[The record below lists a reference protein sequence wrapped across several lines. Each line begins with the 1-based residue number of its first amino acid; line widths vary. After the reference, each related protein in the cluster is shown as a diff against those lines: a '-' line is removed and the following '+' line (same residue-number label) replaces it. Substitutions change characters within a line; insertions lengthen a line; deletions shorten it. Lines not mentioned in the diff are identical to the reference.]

1 MAGDRMKDA
10 YDVVVVGSGAGG
22 GVVAAELAQRGR
34 DVLLLECGPH
44 LRAADFTRF
53 EAKAAHDLFWPLRM
67 APVSGGEMVAFLAG
81 RCVGGT
87 TTINTK
93 VALRAHERD
102 VAKWHPA
109 TGLTNDRNEP
119 FTAADLDPYYDR
131 VEHVLGVRER
141 SDWRKSVHTVAAG
154 FRALGAEL
162 ESVRSYTDANCTSCG
177 SCIQGCPSNAGKSTM
192 NTYIADALARGI
204 LELRANAEVERVL
217 VEDTA
222 DGRRATGV
230 EYVDDGGGRHTV
242 GARAVVVAAGA
253 LNTPQLLIRSGLENA
268 SIGRHLGLHPVR
280 LVYGLFDE
288 PQDAHMV
295 YPITAHCMEHQH
307 DEDGGFVIEAT
318 TIQDPISFATT
329 LCDESGPLWG
339 PRLVDAVRRFRY
351 WIGFLAMANDDNNS
365 AVVVGDDGAERFDVD
380 FQPHER
386 ERIEAGLR
394 FSRAVLE
401 AAGATQ
407 VYWTGLASTHVQGS
421 CRMGDDPA
429 RSVVD
434 RNGESHDVKRL
445 FVGDASLV
453 PRTLSVNPSLTI
465 MALATRLA
473 YHLDADASA
482 YLGSKHAGMSA
493 AV

>member
-1 MAGDRMKDA
+1 VRTDFDI
-10 YDVVVVGSGAGG
+10 VVVGSGAGG
-22 GVVAAELAQRGR
+22 GVVAAELAGRGR

-44 LRAADFTRF
+44 LRAPDFTRW
-53 EAKAAHDLFWPLRM
+53 EAKAAHDLFWPLRL
-67 APVSGGEMVAFLAG
+67 APAPRGEMVAFLAG

-102 VAKWHPA
+102 VGKWHPA
-109 TGLTNDRNEP
+109 TGLTNDGKEP
-119 FTAADLDPYYDR
+119 FTAADLGPYYDR

-141 SDWRKSVHTVAAG
+141 ADWTKSVFTVDAG

-162 ESVRSYTDANCTSCG
+162 EPVHSYTDANCTSCG
-177 SCIQGCPSNAGKSTM
+177 SCIQGCPTNAGKSTM

-204 LELRANAEVERVL
+204 LELRPNARVERVL
-217 VEDTA
+217 IE
-222 DGRRATGV
+222 GSEATGV
-230 EYVDDGGGRHTV
+230 EYVDGAGERHT
-242 GARAVVVAAGA
+242 ARAGAVVVAAGA
-253 LNTPQLLIRSGLENA
+253 LNTPQLLIRSGLSNP
-268 SIGRHLGLHPVR
+268 SVGRNLGIHPIR

-295 YPITAHCMEHQH
+295 YPITAHCMQHQH

-329 LCDESGPLWG
+329 LCDDDGPLWG
-339 PRLVDAVRRFRY
+339 PRLVEAVRGFRH
-351 WIGFLAMANDDNNS
+351 WIGLLSLSNDDNNS
-365 AVVVGDDGAERFDVD
+365 TVVVDEAGTERFDVD
-380 FQPHER
+380 LRPNELER
-386 ERIEAGLR
+386 VDAGLR
-394 FSRAVLE
+394 FSREVLE
-401 AAGATQ
+401 AAGAKQ
-407 VYWTGLASTHVQGS
+407 VYWTGLASTHVQGT

-473 YHLDADASA
+473 EHLDADPSG
-482 YLGSKHAGMSA
+482 YLGAKA
-493 AV
+493 AATVPA